1 MATTWEA
8 LYRSSAQGLWALLVL
23 PVLFLGWLAVRGAR
37 GPGVEP
43 LAEGFVRRWAAV
55 FAVVAIVDLVATG
68 PLKWSLLPFVLLGD
82 FRVFA
87 LVLVVMHPSRARPVV
102 MLQAALWTL
111 VVPLVAY
118 GTIRLIEVVAIKQ
131 PDTLLWCLY
140 EIFFVILAEA
150 FVVWLLPRVAADR
163 EPVRRYLRAVLAF
176 VVLYYVLWAV
186 SDVVTLSG
194 YDWGWGLR
202 MLPNQ
207 LYYGLFVPFAYWRF
221 FRTAASSA
229 STQAAT

>member
-1 MATTWEA
+1 VATTWEA
-8 LYRSSAQGLWALLVL
+8 LYRSPAQGLWALLVL
-23 PVLFLGWLAVRGAR
+23 PVLFLAWLAVRGAK
-37 GPGVEP
+37 GAGVEP
-43 LAEGFVRRWAAV
+43 RAETFVRRWAAV
-55 FAVVAIVDLVATG
+55 FALVAIVDLVATG
-68 PLKWSLLPFVLLGD
+68 PLELPLVPFVLLGD

-87 LVLVVMHPSRARPVV
+87 LILVVMHPARPRLVTLV
-102 MLQAALWTL
+102 QAALWTL
-111 VVPLVAY
+111 VVPVVAY
-118 GTIRLIEVVAIKQ
+118 GTIQLVETIAIKQ

-140 EIFFVILAEA
+140 EIFFVLLAEA
-150 FVVWLLPRVAADR
+150 FVIWLLPRVAADR

-176 VVLYYVLWAV
+176 VVLYYALWAL

-207 LYYGLFVPFAYWRF
+207 LYYGLFVPFAYLRF
-221 FRTAASSA
+221 FRTPASSA

>member
-1 MATTWEA
+1 VATTWEA
-8 LYRSSAQGLWALLVL
+8 LYRSPAQGLWALLVL

-43 LAEGFVRRWAAV
+43 LAEGFVRRWAAI
-55 FAVVAIVDLVATG
+55 FSVVAIVDLIATG
-68 PLKWSLLPFVLLGD
+68 PLGWPLVPFVLLGD

-87 LVLVVMHPSRARPVV
+87 LILVVMHPSRPRPVV
-102 MLQAALWTL
+102 LFQAALWTL

-140 EIFFVILAEA
+140 EICFVILAEA

-176 VVLYYVLWAV
+176 VVLYYALWAL

-207 LYYGLFVPFAYWRF
+207 LYYGLFVPFAYLRF
-221 FRTAASSA
+221 FRTPSSSA
-229 STQAAT
+229 STQTAR